1 MEPALLLLTLQ
12 GLLGAADNLWNHEL
26 KVALPTRPTAR
37 RELALHAVR
46 SALYVP
52 VFLVFGWLE
61 PRGWLALALAATLLT
76 EVVVTLLDFL
86 EEDRTRML
94 PANERVLHTVLAVSF
109 GAFLAVAAPLVLQWA
124 GQPTAAIPVDHGGW
138 SWVMS
143 LYALGAFAWALRD
156 GLAAR
161 RLAHP
166 PLATWQRRQL
176 GVARQGRPRT
186 VLVTGATGFI
196 GRHLC
201 WRLIER
207 GEHVVALVRDKS
219 KAADLFGPYA
229 EAITSLD
236 HIHRTRRIDAVVN
249 LAGAPIAGRRWT
261 PRRKAE
267 LAESRVGT
275 ARMLVEW
282 MTRLS
287 RRPAVLISASAVGYY
302 GARGDEVLTETSDS
316 GTDFPA
322 TLCRAWER
330 EALHARS
337 LDVRVV
343 VLRLGLV
350 LGDGGL
356 LERLRHVFRLGM
368 GAVFGSGHQW
378 MAWLHLDDAVELMAW
393 SLADAHAHGII
404 NAVSPQPV
412 TNAEFA
418 AALGRAVRRP
428 AWLRVPAWCLGLVL
442 GELSTLLVDGQ
453 RAVPE
458 RLQEAGY
465 SFRFP
470 TLAAALTDLTRAGR
484 AGAPGS
490 KELSHA

>member
-1 MEPALLLLTLQ
+1 MEPALALLTLQ

-26 KVALPTRPTAR
+26 KVALATRPTAR
-37 RELALHAVR
+37 RELALHALR
-46 SALYVP
+46 AALYVP

-61 PRGWLALALAATLLT
+61 PRGWLALALAAVMLIEL
-76 EVVVTLLDFL
+76 VVTLLDFV
-86 EEDRTRML
+86 EEDRTRGL
-94 PANERVLHTVLAVSF
+94 PANERVLHTVLAVNF
-109 GAFLAVAAPLVLQWA
+109 GAFLGVAVPILLQWA
-124 GQPTAAIPVDHGGW
+124 HQPTAAVIVDHAGW

-143 LYALGAFAWALRD
+143 LYALGALAWALRD

-166 PLATWQRRQL
+166 TPATWQQRQL
-176 GVARQGRPRT
+176 RVVRQGRPRT

-201 WRLIER
+201 WRLIEH
-207 GEHVVALVRDKS
+207 GDHVVALVRDKR
-219 KAADLFGPYA
+219 KAADLFGPYV
-229 EAITSLD
+229 ETITSLD

-261 PRRKAE
+261 PQRKAE
-267 LAESRVGT
+267 LVESRVGT
-275 ARMLVEW
+275 TRMLVEW

-302 GARGDEVLTETSDS
+302 GACGQRVLTEAASS

-330 EALHARS
+330 EALHAQC
-337 LDVRVV
+337 LNVRVV

-356 LERLRHVFRLGM
+356 LQRLQHVFRLGF
-368 GAVFGSGHQW
+368 GAVFGSGRQW

-393 SLADAHAHGII
+393 SIADPDAHGIV
-404 NAVSPQPV
+404 NAVSPRPV

-418 AALGRAVRRP
+418 AALARALRRP
-428 AWLRVPAWCLGLVL
+428 LWLRVPAWCLRLLL
-442 GELSTLLVDGQ
+442 GELSALLIDGQ

-458 RLQEAGY
+458 KLQQSGY
-465 SFRFP
+465 RFRFP
-470 TLAAALTDLTRAGR
+470 TLAATLTDLTRARR
-484 AGAPGS
+484 APAPGS
-490 KELSHA
+490 RQLSNA